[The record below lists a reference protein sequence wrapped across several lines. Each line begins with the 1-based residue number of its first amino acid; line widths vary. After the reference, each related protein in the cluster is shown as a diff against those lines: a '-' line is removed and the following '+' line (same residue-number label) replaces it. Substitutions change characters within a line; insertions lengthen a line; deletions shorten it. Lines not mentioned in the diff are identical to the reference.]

1 MWISCCL
8 SNKWLVSTL
17 VVWLLPNLS
26 TPASLSTLNC
36 SPTCQPSLV
45 QCDRCGRYEFY
56 YGLLKHGE
64 NIVVMNHLERLS
76 DITHNLTAVV
86 NVLKKFDDKAHQIG
100 TEGQYVTQDILTPDN
115 IQEYWRR
122 LLTGYSK
129 LMQFEPQLHPD
140 AISIGRSL
148 TTTASRSFNLYNR
161 TCSLCG
167 HYASVGT
174 RYDRHQ

>member
-1 MWISCCL
+1 M
-8 SNKWLVSTL
+8 
-17 VVWLLPNLS
+17 VWLLPNLS